1 MVSHEDR
8 KKERLATMI
17 KLIKEDKVTKDEL
30 IAECIIEW
38 GMSRRTVLEYI
49 KVIEVRYGIF
59 E

>member
-1 MVSHEDR
+1 MVSHEER

-17 KLIKEDKVTKDEL
+17 DIIKNNKMNKEEL
-30 IAECIIEW
+30 IADCIITW

-49 KVIEVRYGIF
+49 KVIEVRYGVF

>member
-8 KKERLATMI
+8 KRERLGIMI
-17 KLIKEDKVTKDEL
+17 KGFQSGVKKDEM

-49 KVIEVRYGIF
+49 KVIEVKYGVF

>member
-8 KKERLATMI
+8 KKERLGIMI
-17 KLIKEDKVTKDEL
+17 HQFKKGVKKDEM

-49 KVIEVRYGIF
+49 KVIEVKHGIF
-59 E
+59 K

>member
-1 MVSHEDR
+1 
-8 KKERLATMI
+8 MI
-17 KLIKEDKVTKDEL
+17 KGFQSGVKKDEM

-49 KVIEVRYGIF
+49 KVIEEKYGVF